1 MKVDGAIVLVVDDTP
16 ETLALLHNK
25 LEESGYTVLVATNG
39 KTALKISQEMSP
51 DVVLLDA
58 VMPDMDGF
66 STCKFLKSDHNTS
79 HIPVIFMTGLT
90 ESEHVVAGFAAGG
103 TDYVTKPLNH
113 DEVIARVE
121 RHVGNARLMSRTQSA
136 FDVFGQAAIA
146 LQPESFK
153 IVWQTPLSKQLLKK
167 YLNHGDDRI
176 DLDMSFLKNWI
187 DSLNGDEQTAIPYK
201 LKNDSGIL
209 VFTAADLNS
218 DEQFLILLKEEKSE
232 SSQIEALRELF
243 NLTKR
248 ESEVLYWATLGKTDK
263 LIGEILGTSP
273 RTVNKHMEHV
283 LVKLDVESRTA
294 AATLVSNTIK

>member
-1 MKVDGAIVLVVDDTP
+1 MKLDGAIILVVDDTP
-16 ETLALLHNK
+16 ETLALLHNE
-25 LEESGYTVLVATNG
+25 LEKSGYTVLVATDG
-39 KTALKISQEMSP
+39 QSALKISQEVTP
-51 DVVLLDA
+51 DVILLDA
-58 VMPDMDGF
+58 VMPEMDGF
-66 STCKFLKSDHNTS
+66 ETCKKLKSDLNTT

-121 RHVGNARLMSRTQSA
+121 RHIGNARMMSRTQSA

-146 LQPESFK
+146 LLPDSYK
-153 IVWQTPLSKQLLKK
+153 IIWQTPLSKQLLNK
-167 YLNHGDDRI
+167 YLDTDGISTEH
-176 DLDMSFLKNWI
+176 DLRFLKNWI
-187 DSLNGDEQTAIPYK
+187 DSLDDLQADLPYK
-201 LKNDSGIL
+201 LKNESGVL
-209 VFTAADLNS
+209 VFTAADLSS
-218 DEQFLILLKEEKSE
+218 DEQILVLLKEEKSE
-232 SSQIEALRELF
+232 SSQIQALRELF

-263 LIGEILGTSP
+263 IIGEILGTSP

-294 AATLVSNTIK
+294 AATLVTNTIK

>member
-1 MKVDGAIVLVVDDTP
+1 MKIDGAIVLVVDDTP

-39 KTALKISQEMSP
+39 QSALKISQEMRP
-51 DVVLLDA
+51 DIVLLDA
-58 VMPDMDGF
+58 VMPEMDGF
-66 STCKFLKSDHNTS
+66 ETCKQLKTDLNTS

-121 RHVGNARLMSRTQSA
+121 RHIGNARMMSRTQSA
-136 FDVFGQAAIA
+136 FDAFGQAAIA
-146 LQPESFK
+146 LLPDSYK
-153 IVWQTPLSKQLLKK
+153 IIWQTPLSKQLLKK
-167 YLNHGDDRI
+167 YLNDEDTTAH
-176 DLDMSFLKNWI
+176 DMRFLKNWLE
-187 DSLNGDEQTAIPYK
+187 SLDNVQTGIPYK
-201 LKNDSGIL
+201 LKNDCGVL
-209 VFTAADLNS
+209 VFTAADISNS
-218 DEQFLILLKEEKSE
+218 EQLLLLLKEEKSE
-232 SSQIEALRELF
+232 TSQIQALREQF

-294 AATLVSNTIK
+294 AAALVTNTLK

>member
-1 MKVDGAIVLVVDDTP
+1 VDDTP
-16 ETLALLHNK
+16 ETLALLHDK

-39 KTALKISQEMSP
+39 KTALKICQEMSP

-58 VMPDMDGF
+58 VMPEMDGF

-146 LQPESFK
+146 LLPDSYK
-153 IVWQTPLSKQLLKK
+153 IIWQTPLSKQLLKK
-167 YLNHGDDRI
+167 YLNHNDDQPE
-176 DLDMSFLKNWI
+176 LDMSFLKNWI
-187 DSLNGDEQTAIPYK
+187 DSLKGDTQTATSYK
-201 LKNDSGIL
+201 VKNESGIL

-218 DEQFLILLKEEKSE
+218 DEQLLVLLKEEKSE

-294 AATLVSNTIK
+294 AATLVSSTIK